1 MMNSRKFRAMA
12 VDAIFA
18 VLALV
23 VTNFVAPD
31 QTELVLKLLGYLQP
45 VVLAYIL
52 GVAAEDAAALK
63 AGTHPNQDK

>member
-18 VLALV
+18 ALALM
-23 VTNFVAPD
+23 VTSFLAPD
-31 QTELVLKLLGYLQP
+31 QVELVLKLLAILQP

-63 AGTHPNQDK
+63 ANSHPNQKQ